1 MPAQDSSGPPAAI
14 IDIDGT
20 LVDSNYQHA
29 LAWYRALRE
38 FGVTRELWRL
48 HRLIGMGGDHLVE
61 EIAGA
66 ELEARHGDAIRDAE
80 QRRFREL
87 IDEVAALPRAS
98 ELVRTLADG
107 GRAVV
112 LASSAQAW
120 QVDHYLDL
128 LDVRDALT
136 GWTTADDVDRTKPDP
151 DLLHAAWETA
161 GGGAA
166 VMIGDSTWD
175 CEAARRAGMDTI
187 AVLTG
192 GFGRDE
198 LIEAGAAHVFDSLDD
213 LADHLDETPL
223 TRG

>member
-1 MPAQDSSGPPAAI
+1 MTSEANSGAPAAI

-38 FGVTRELWRL
+38 FGVTRELWRI
-48 HRLIGMGGDHLVE
+48 HRLIGMGGDHLVQ
-61 EIAGA
+61 EIAGDDV
-66 ELEARHGDAIRDAE
+66 EERHGDAIRDAE
-80 QRRFREL
+80 QKRFREL

-98 ELVRTLADG
+98 ELVRTLAAG
-107 GRAVV
+107 GRPVV

-128 LDVRDALT
+128 LDVRDVLT
-136 GWTTADDVDRTKPDP
+136 GWTTADDVERTKPDP
-151 DLLHAAWETA
+151 DLVEAAWDTA
-161 GGGAA
+161 GRGPA

-175 CEAARRAGMDTI
+175 CASARRAGLDTV

-198 LIEAGAAHVFDSLDD
+198 LVDAGAANVFGSLDELID
-213 LADHLDETPL
+213 GLEETPL
-223 TRG
+223 SRG

>member
-29 LAWYRALRE
+29 LAWYRALRV

-151 DLLHAAWETA
+151 DLVQAAWKTA

-213 LADHLDETPL
+213 LADRLDETPL

>member
-1 MPAQDSSGPPAAI
+1 MPTQDSSGRPAAI

-128 LDVRDALT
+128 LDVRDVLT

-151 DLLHAAWETA
+151 DLVQAAWETA

-166 VMIGDSTWD
+166 MMVGDSTWD
-175 CEAARRAGMDTI
+175 CESARRAGMDTI

-213 LADHLDETPL
+213 LADHLDDTPL